1 MKTRIK
7 GRSFPILFLG
17 LLTLIPLLL
26 FAFFTYK
33 DSFVKLVNADAFTD
47 ACVNQCVTSTGDPD
61 FMSDGCSYLC
71 NDGNTTYGCLL
82 ASEIGWFDPA
92 YSVDAPQWC
101 IHVQTP
107 TQMCIDRCKL
117 QNDSYD
123 DYESKCTTTCTNA
136 NGDSTSCWLM
146 SEMNFDASVNREFCS
161 LLDFVPTGSG
171 TSDEMAIFPASNY
184 YDVETGY
191 SQNITGT
198 ITSLYPISYLDI
210 REDLDGG
217 FYGSC
222 DYEQIGESE
231 YSFSCYT
238 GTLSDPNSS
247 YFYFLF
253 GENANSEYVQSDY
266 IELHTYVLEE
276 PGGNPEIRLTLV
288 PSKTIN
294 DTFLVR
300 GIAANPGGT
309 NITDINILSNYV
321 GGFSTAT
328 SPCTAVDGTLNSN
341 SEEFSCSF
349 PITNTDGI
357 NEYCVEYYD
366 QDLNRIETCSQVIHT
381 TNVTDGLVG
390 YWSLDGL
397 TPLNEI
403 TGYGGIGAINHANGL
418 DSVPGYLNDA
428 MSFYNGSYFYTSDY
442 NEHFSFSNPDSE
454 FIVETYVYLN
464 EAPGGYP
471 ILVSKMSDGVDG
483 MGMPQYSW
491 SLGLTNAGGIS
502 CAINGYENRI
512 MTHAEAAITFGQWN
526 KLACSW
532 NAGTHELKGYINDEE
547 VASTVLSPEII
558 PYASDKNITFAARQ
572 DGYEAFTGQLD
583 EIKIYDLTVPTGS
596 GSVDYFSNLNTPA
609 VIEDV
614 STFNLT
620 GTSAHT
626 GNIEN
631 VQYRKYEVGLAENDN
646 WQNCTCTDG
655 SCNFS
660 EEEFSCSISNI
671 SESGTYAYQ
680 LRLVSEGV
688 NLSPSDWETAEVTR
702 EDTRE
707 LIAWWGFDNATTLYD
722 YSGNNYNGTI
732 GGTTSVSTSPVTGS
746 STNTFDTNTIATIPD
761 PTGAFDFAEENAH
774 YELEMRIK
782 QNSDTLA
789 GDYDFIQKYRNDG
802 GNSWDIDFMTN
813 RINGAIYSANNE
825 FFRTSQSTPGT
836 TILSPDTWHTVR
848 FVYSNTDQTVYIQVD
863 GNTPEYF
870 GSTRE
875 FPLQVSTGN
884 LVIKANNY
892 FRGEIDDIKIFR
904 GGDAKAP
911 DVSFEQFSDLDRV
924 TSNVVNLDV
933 TVTDQTGI
941 ENFEYLFHNSD
952 YGIDLDSLGWIQATN
967 PTTGN
972 WGDKQLV
979 FNIESLPL
987 TDGPWYLYVR
997 ATDSYNFK
1005 HLYEN
1010 GWFTTY
1016 STASPSAMPYLHFIV
1031 EAQDTTPPYIF
1042 AHSIIP
1048 NPTVDKSP
1056 GVRGY
1061 VRDFEQQNTGDTSS
1075 NILSIEYRLNGGNW
1089 NLIPS
1094 LDNSYDSP
1102 NEEFYFLLNDLT
1114 PGEYTLDIRATDA
1127 SGNSTDDNDS
1137 SHTETFTIYE
1147 LEETPDIS
1155 VISKEEDFNDHT
1167 YHDVLF
1173 SDGVWG
1179 NGILRLRQSM
1189 EFNQTTALFTNNND
1203 FGWEYGDTR
1212 TGVIEAYDGN
1222 VWVITNNNNVILY
1235 NVNTTQ
1241 YEEYLPFKSTLE
1253 RISDIKDFVN
1263 NGRRY
1268 LLISYENGST
1278 LIYDLNNTPFDSSDD
1293 IGPVDYGTKD
1303 GFNLFRMFTDVSI
1316 DTRNGKFAYFAEV
1329 NNPSPEGT
1337 VYFYIWIDTKGT
1349 IMDVSDDTYVTWGA
1363 EDNLFYRNEAYG
1375 YQDVNDF
1382 TATYFDQSSNIFYA
1396 ASFDWSIYQCTDGG
1410 TPEDKSD
1417 DSCQRFAYPNGTYQ
1431 VFDIL
1436 KDSNGQFWFGGNLG
1450 LTRLNNKGTL
1460 SISDDEKVTVLS
1472 AQDLGSQEIS
1482 KLGWIEGEYPV
1493 GDEIWMMT
1501 RNGYLKALEMNFTYN
1516 DTLDDTYY
1524 NYKIKNLSNR
1534 QGNLGLFTVG
1544 DRNTIYTSIQGYGLQ
1559 KIELERD
1566 FEDLNK
1572 IEMLPIPPD
1581 GILAINYIDLEEVLG
1596 SVTNGSAYTFNDLV
1610 SYEVS
1615 NDSGVTWY
1623 PISEGN
1629 RVEFPTPDYKL
1640 KLRINLT
1647 KGSSPIIDLIRLS
1660 YITYPE
1666 KDPDLCDIR
1675 INTLKPQISTIQ
1687 NNGSKSLV
1695 LNFTGISGE
1704 PNIQGYTL
1712 EYGLSE
1718 TVFQYTPVSLNTSTT
1733 TYTLNDLSPNTK
1745 YFFRIKGITDCTTS
1759 DWSSVLSATTSSI
1772 VTTTP
1777 KAPTP
1782 KTPAPTEEPLQ
1793 SICGEICNIDSDCT
1807 DSNNFCNLGKCELK
1821 SSQCDIGQK
1830 LDDNKC
1836 SCVQETS
1843 IGGMCGQPCTGN
1855 SQCTEANNECN
1866 GDKCVLISCPSGYKI
1881 TNDSCGCILI
1891 TKEDNTNDKQGIF
1904 EKFLN
1909 FIQNLDIPKTSATT
1923 TAALVGV
1930 SLLSIFVGKS
1940 HVLGYALQST
1950 GWFLSIFKIRKKDQE
1965 YGLVYNSITKEP
1977 INRAIVRIYNEN
1989 NKLVL
1994 TTVTNIYG
2002 VFDVNIKEK
2011 GKYTIEVSD
2020 KDTQFP
2026 SRLITGNSDGI
2037 YNNIYKGEE
2046 FFFDSDSPLNFSI
2059 PLDPINEKSEKYTQ
2073 TILRNRIS
2081 TVINLL
2087 QNIFFVVGI
2096 LLSTYLF
2103 INYPSTINTL
2113 IMILYI
2119 IILIINIYILLK
2131 GFRRYGSIKNQYNDT
2146 VPYSEIGLKDLEFG
2160 EIKYQRIADEKGR
2173 YRFIIEG
2180 GDYELVSLSP
2190 KYSIDEAQQKYI
2202 KSMNNGMKVINRD
2215 VYIKEKNI
2223 V

>member
-7 GRSFPILFLG
+7 GKSFPVLFLG

-26 FAFFTYK
+26 FIFTTYK
-33 DSFVKLVNADAFTD
+33 DSFVKIVNADAYTD
-47 ACVNQCVTSTGDPD
+47 ACVNQCTTSTGDPS
-61 FMSDGCSYLC
+61 FMSEGCNYLC

-82 ASEIGWFDPA
+82 ASEIGWFNPA

-101 IHVQTP
+101 QYVQTP
-107 TQMCIDRCKL
+107 TQMCIDRCKI
-117 QNDSYD
+117 QNSGYSE
-123 DYESKCTTTCTNA
+123 YVSKCETTCTNA

-146 SEMNFDASVNREFCS
+146 SEINFDASVNREFCS
-161 LLDFVPTGSG
+161 LLDM
-171 TSDEMAIFPASNY
+171 EPAELPGEFSITPDSY
-184 YDVETGY
+184 SYEVETGY

-198 ITSLYPISYLDI
+198 VYSPSSLSYLVIYDTQ
-210 REDLDGG
+210 G
-217 FYGSC
+217 
-222 DYEQIGESE
+222 DYFDYCSYEAIDANN
-231 YSFSCYT
+231 YSFSCSS
-238 GTLSDPNSS
+238 GTLSSPDTS
-247 YFYFLF
+247 YYFQIDAENNDYDFITSDTIVLTTPGDQTPTAEISLLF
-253 GENANSEYVQSDY
+253 P
-266 IELHTYVLEE
+266 T
-276 PGGNPEIRLTLV
+276 
-288 PSKTIN
+288 SKTFK
-294 DTFLVR
+294 DTFTVR
-300 GIAANPGGT
+300 GTADNSGGS
-309 NITDINILSNYV
+309 NINEINILSNYID
-321 GGFSTAT
+321 GYSTAT
-328 SPCTAVDGTLNSN
+328 NTCTALDGALDSN
-341 SEEFSCSF
+341 SESFSCSF
-349 PITNTDGI
+349 PIANTDGI

-366 QDLNRIETCSQVIHT
+366 IDTNHIETCSQVIHT
-381 TNVTDGLVG
+381 TNISDSLVG
-390 YWSLDGL
+390 HWSLDGL
-397 TPLNEI
+397 TPFNEV

-418 DSVPGYLNDA
+418 TSVPGYLNDG
-428 MSFYNGSYFYTSDY
+428 MSFYNGSYFYTGDY
-442 NEHFSFSNPDSE
+442 NEHFSFSEIDSA
-454 FIVETYVYLN
+454 FRVEAYVYLS
-464 EAPGGYP
+464 EAPGNYP
-471 ILVSKMSDGVDG
+471 ILVSKMADAVDS
-483 MGMPQYSW
+483 MDMPEYSW
-491 SLGLTNAGGIS
+491 SLGLTNPGGIA
-502 CAINGYENRI
+502 CAINGFNNRI
-512 MTHAEAAITFGQWN
+512 MTHEEATITFGQWN
-526 KLACSW
+526 KVACSW
-532 NAGTHELKGYINDEE
+532 NAVTHELKGYINDEE
-547 VASTVLSPEII
+547 VASTVLSSEII
-558 PYASDKNITFAARQ
+558 PYESDKNITFAARQ

-583 EIKIYDLTVPTGS
+583 EIKIYDLTQPTGS

-609 VIEDV
+609 VIENI

-620 GTSAHT
+620 GTSAYI
-626 GNIEN
+626 GQIDNI
-631 VQYRKYEVGLAENDN
+631 QYRKYEVGLAENDN
-646 WQNCTCTDG
+646 WQNCTCDDG
-655 SCNFS
+655 SCDFS
-660 EEEFSCSISNI
+660 EEDFSCSISNI

-680 LRLVSEGV
+680 LRLVSEGI
-688 NLSPSDWETAEVTR
+688 NLSPSDWETVEVTR

-722 YSGNNYNGTI
+722 YSGNNYNGSI

-746 STNTFDTNTIATIPD
+746 FTNTFDTNTIATIPD

-782 QNSDTLA
+782 QNGDSLE

-802 GNSWDIDFMTN
+802 GNSWDLDFMTN
-813 RINGAIYSANNE
+813 RINGAIYSSNNE
-825 FFRTSQSTPGT
+825 FFRTSRSTPGT

-848 FVYSNTDQTVYIQVD
+848 FVYSNADQTVYIQID

-875 FPLQVSTGN
+875 FPLQISTGN
-884 LVIKANNY
+884 LVIKSNSY

-911 DVSFEQFSDLDRV
+911 QVSFEDFSDLDRV
-924 TSNVVNLDV
+924 TNNVVNLDV

-941 ENFEYLFHNSD
+941 ENLEYLFHNSP
-952 YGIDLDSLGWIQATN
+952 YGTDIDSLAWIQVTN
-967 PTTGN
+967 PTTGS

-987 TDGPWYLYVR
+987 TDGSWYLYVR

-1061 VRDFEQQNTGDTSS
+1061 VKDFEQENTGDTSS
-1075 NILSIEYRLNGGNW
+1075 NILSIEYRLNEGEW
-1089 NLIPS
+1089 NLVPS

-1102 NEEFYFLLNDLT
+1102 NEEFYFLLENLT

-1127 SGNSTDDNDS
+1127 SGNSTDDNDT
-1137 SHTETFTIYE
+1137 SHSETFTIYE
-1147 LEETPDIS
+1147 QEEKPNIS

-1179 NGILRLRQSM
+1179 NGILRLRQSID
-1189 EFNQTTALFTNNND
+1189 FNQTTALFTNNND
-1203 FGWEYGDTR
+1203 FGWTYGDTR

-1222 VWVITNNNNVILY
+1222 VWVITNNNSVILY

-1241 YEEYLPFKSTLE
+1241 YEEYLPFKNSLQK
-1253 RISDIKDFVN
+1253 IYDIKDFVY

-1278 LIYDLNNTPFDSSDD
+1278 LVYDLNNTPFDSSDD
-1293 IGPVDYGTKD
+1293 IGPVDYGSKD
-1303 GFNLFRMFTDVSI
+1303 GFDLFEMFTDISI
-1316 DTRNGKFAYFAEV
+1316 DTRDGKLAYLAEV
-1329 NNPSPEGT
+1329 NNPSVEGT
-1337 VYFYIWIDTKGT
+1337 EYFYIWIDTKGT

-1375 YQDVNDF
+1375 YQDENDF
-1382 TATYFDQSSNIFYA
+1382 TATYFDQASNIFYA
-1396 ASFDWSIYQCTDGG
+1396 TSFDWGIYQCTDGG
-1410 TPEDKSD
+1410 TPENKSD
-1417 DSCQRFAYPNGTYQ
+1417 DLCQRFVWFGSNAPYQ
-1431 VFDIL
+1431 VFDII
-1436 KDSNGQFWFGGNLG
+1436 KDTNGQFWFGGNLG
-1450 LTRLNNKGTL
+1450 LVRIDNKGTI
-1460 SISDDEKVTVLS
+1460 SISDDNIVEVLS
-1472 AQDLGSQEIS
+1472 AQDLGNQEIS

-1516 DTLDDTYY
+1516 DTLDDTSY
-1524 NYKIKNLSNR
+1524 NYKINNLSSR
-1534 QGNLGLFTVG
+1534 QGDLGLFTVS

-1559 KIELERD
+1559 KITLERD
-1566 FEDLNK
+1566 FENLNK

-1596 SVTNGSAYTFNDLV
+1596 SVTNGSPYSFNDLV

-1666 KDPDLCDIR
+1666 KDDDLCDIR
-1675 INTLKPQISTIQ
+1675 INTLKPQITSIQ
-1687 NNGSKSLV
+1687 NNGTRSLI
-1695 LNFTGISGE
+1695 LNITGINES
-1704 PNIQGYTL
+1704 NIQEYVL

-1718 TVFQYTPVSLNTSTT
+1718 SVFQYTPISLSTSTT
-1733 TYTLNDLSPNTK
+1733 TYTLNNLSSNTK
-1745 YFFRIKGITDCTTS
+1745 YYFRIKAVTDCTNS
-1759 DWSSVLSATTSSI
+1759 DWSSVLSAQTSTTY
-1772 VTTTP
+1772 VTT
-1777 KAPTP
+1777 PTP
-1782 KTPAPTEEPLQ
+1782 TISSL
-1793 SICGEICNIDSDCT
+1793 CGEVCSIDSDCKDT
-1807 DSNNFCNLGKCELK
+1807 NNICNNGRCELN
-1821 SSQCDIGQK
+1821 SNQCNIGQK

-1836 SCVQETS
+1836 SCEEETS
-1843 IGGMCGQPCTGN
+1843 QGGMCGQSCTGD
-1855 SQCTEANNECN
+1855 SQCTEANNECRGN
-1866 GDKCVLISCPSGYKI
+1866 KCVLTSCPAGYKVSQ
-1881 TNDSCGCILI
+1881 DSCGCILI
-1891 TKEDNTNDKQGIF
+1891 TKEEDESDKQGVF
-1904 EKFLN
+1904 ENILN
-1909 FIQNLDIPKTSATT
+1909 FVKNLDVDKTSATT
-1923 TAALVGV
+1923 TTALVGI

-1940 HVLGYALQST
+1940 HVLGYALQFS
-1950 GWFLSIFKIRKKDQE
+1950 GWFLSIFKIRKKEQE
-1965 YGLVYNSITKEP
+1965 YGLVYDSISKEP
-1977 INRAIVRIYNEN
+1977 INRAIVRIFNEN

-2002 VFDVNIKEK
+2002 VFDANIKER
-2011 GKYTIEVSD
+2011 GKYTIQVSD
-2020 KDTQFP
+2020 KDTLFP
-2026 SRLITGNSDGI
+2026 SRLITGSSDGI
-2037 YNNIYKGEE
+2037 YSNIYKGEE
-2046 FFFDSDSPLNFSI
+2046 FFYDSDSPINFSI
-2059 PLDPINEKSEKYTQ
+2059 PLDPVDEKSENYTL
-2073 TILRNRIS
+2073 TLVRNKVS
-2081 TVINLL
+2081 TVINFL

-2119 IILIINIYILLK
+2119 IVLIVNIYILLK
-2131 GFRRYGSIKNQYNDT
+2131 GYRRYGYIKNQYDNT

-2160 EIKYQRIADEKGR
+2160 EIKYQRVADEKGR
-2173 YRFIIEG
+2173 YRFIVEG

-2190 KYSIDEAQQKYI
+2190 KYSIEEAQQRYI
-2202 KSMNNGMKVINRD
+2202 KSMNTGMKIINKD
-2215 VYIKEKNI
+2215 IHIKEKNI